1 MRKSKHLPLPG
12 QRIIRTAV
20 AVGLCLLV
28 DVLRGHSG
36 IPLYSA
42 IAAMQCMQPYT
53 RDMKGVARKRILGT
67 VIGAVWG
74 LLLLL
79 TEIALA
85 RGGLPDERLHYVL
98 VPLALV
104 LVLYSTV
111 LLKVQ
116 EMAYF
121 SGVVFLVITINH
133 FTDANPYL
141 FAFNRLL
148 DTVIGVLVAS
158 VVNRVHLPR
167 AKNTDTLYVSALGHA
182 LLDSDRQLSPY
193 SKVELNRLMDDGMK
207 FTLSTV
213 ETPATIRELAPGVR
227 LRYPI
232 IAMDGAA
239 LYDMGS
245 LEYIRTLPM
254 SEEKAGRLMGWLRAN
269 GVPFF
274 CNSIWQNLLVI
285 RYSELENEGMRML
298 FEERRHSPYRN
309 FLKSEADLP
318 YDVVYLLALDTHE
331 RIEEAYR
338 KILQEPWAGEYR
350 IVKDR
355 WTHEGWSFL
364 KIYDAATS
372 RAAMLPELEKL
383 MGTEKTVTFGGM
395 QGNYDVRVEN
405 DDRNLLVKELK
416 RRFEPV
422 DFRCWK
428 SAFRW

>member
-1 MRKSKHLPLPG
+1 MRKSKRLPLPG
-12 QRIIRTAV
+12 QRIIRSAV

>member
-1 MRKSKHLPLPG
+1 MKKRKSIPLPG
-12 QRIIRTAV
+12 QRIIRSAV

-28 DVLRGHSG
+28 DVLRGHQG

-67 VIGAVWG
+67 IIGAVWG

-85 RGGLPDERLHYVL
+85 RGDLPDERLHYVL
-98 VPLALV
+98 VPLTLV

-133 FTDANPYL
+133 FTDANPYF

-167 AKNTDTLYVSALGHA
+167 AKNTATLYVSALGHA
-182 LLDSDRQLSPY
+182 LLDSDKQLSPY

-239 LYDMGS
+239 LYDMGT

-254 SEEKAGRLMGWLRAN
+254 SEEKASRLMGWLREN

-274 CNSIWQNLLVI
+274 SNSIWQNLLVI
-285 RYSELENEGMRML
+285 RYSELENEGMKML
-298 FEERRHSPYRN
+298 FEEKRHSPYRN
-309 FLKSEADLP
+309 FMKSEADLAF
-318 YDVVYLLALDTHE
+318 DVVYLLALDTHE
-331 RIEEAYR
+331 RIDEAYR
-338 KILQEPWAGEYR
+338 KIMQEPWADEYR

-355 WTHEGWSFL
+355 WYHEGWSFL

-372 RAAMLPELEKL
+372 RTAMLPELEKL

-395 QGNYDVRVEN
+395 QGNYDVHVQN